1 MRIQHLYISEY
12 KNLKNFTL
20 EFDGTSFIDVFVG
33 KNGTGK
39 SNLFEALIE
48 IFRHLFDKDYPI
60 LFDYVIKYTIEGK
73 AFEVKWSK
81 DELEINGKKG
91 NIKKDILPD
100 NIIIYYSGH
109 NAKIADLVSVYENDF
124 KGKVKGA
131 KINDI
136 REFIGIGKDYKSL
149 LLAVLLLQSDDNTAK
164 KYIQK
169 KLGIK
174 TISHEV
180 KIVLKRP
187 NYAFGKE
194 EYNVEIYD
202 QTTAFWKA
210 DGIVGEFLKKLSD
223 VKKGVAIDGKER
235 EVGHFKRI
243 KNEDEYIL
251 YYDIADFQKTF
262 KDSSSLDLFRHL
274 DNLKT
279 IEMLK
284 EISIIITLEDGTDAN
299 INNFSDGQFQMAYIY
314 SIIEIF
320 KDRNCL
326 TILDEPDAFLHPE
339 WQFEFLKQVFEI
351 DHNANHNNQVL
362 MSSHSAITLLQSEE
376 KRVNLFKLHKN
387 EIVVQK
393 VGKDFAI
400 NQLSSD
406 LLKLKFDKSIL
417 SIIYTL
423 GQNKPILFT
432 EGNSDPI
439 ILRKAYQALYE
450 SDEIPFEICFGHGC
464 LYLRLLLQNEKFLK
478 EMNGKP
484 IFGLFDFDEAYEQW
498 NSIRN
503 NKDWLVNDPYLGL
516 TKQFKDFESYA
527 IVLPI
532 PEINEIKK
540 QVIKDGKTF
549 EGNSKLELEHLFY
562 SEKSKAFFSEKDIVG
577 GGKIIE
583 ISDSQKMKFAIDYV
597 QTLKKEDFEVLKP
610 VFEFIKATIG
620 VLV

>member
-1 MRIQHLYISEY
+1 MRLLHLHILTEY
-12 KNLKNFTL
+12 KNLKDFKID
-20 EFDGTSFIDVFVG
+20 FDGSSFIDVFVG

-39 SNLFEALIE
+39 SNLFEAIIE

-60 LFDYVIKYTIEGK
+60 QFDYLIKYEIENK
-73 AFEVKWSK
+73 IIEAKWLK
-81 DELEINGKKG
+81 GEFTLDGKKG
-91 NIKKDILPD
+91 IIKKATLPD

-109 NAKIADLVSVYENDF
+109 NDKITDLVNEYENEF
-124 KGKVKGA
+124 KRKVKGA
-131 KINDI
+131 KIDDI
-136 REFIGIGKDYKSL
+136 REFVGIGKDYKSL
-149 LLAVLLLQSDDNTAK
+149 LLAILLLQKNDNKAK
-164 KYIQK
+164 KYIQQR
-169 KLGIK
+169 LGIK
-174 TISHEV
+174 KVSHEF
-180 KIVLKRP
+180 KLVLKRP
-187 NYAFGKE
+187 QYALGKE
-194 EYNVEIYD
+194 EYDVD
-202 QTTAFWKA
+202 QFEESTSFWKA
-210 DGIVGEFLKKLSD
+210 DGIVGEFLKKLST
-223 VKKGVAIDGKER
+223 VKKGVSNEGKDR
-235 EVGHFKRI
+235 EEGHFKRV

-251 YYDIADFQKTF
+251 YFDINDFQKIF
-262 KDSSSLDLFRHL
+262 NDSRSLDLFRHF

-284 EISIIITLEDGTDAN
+284 EISIAITLEDGTEAN
-299 INNFSDGQFQMAYIY
+299 INSFSDGQFQMVYIY

-339 WQFEFLKQVFEI
+339 WQFDFLKQVFEI
-351 DHNANHNNQVL
+351 DYDANHNNQVL

-376 KRVNLFKLHKN
+376 RRVNLFKINTNK
-387 EIVVQK
+387 IVVQK

-406 LLKLKFDKSIL
+406 LLKLKFDKNIL

-423 GQNKPILFT
+423 GQSKPILFT

-439 ILRKAYQALYE
+439 ILRKAYHTLYD

-464 LYLRLLLQNEKFLK
+464 LYLRLLLQNEKFLN
-478 EMNGKP
+478 EMNSKP

-498 NSIRN
+498 NSIAT

-532 PEINEIKK
+532 PNIDEIKK

-549 EGNSKLELEHLFY
+549 EGDSKLELEHLFY
-562 SEKSKAFFSEKDIVG
+562 SEESKAFFSVKDIVG

-583 ISDSQKMKFAIDYV
+583 ISDSQKLKFATDYV
-597 QTLKKEDFEVLKP
+597 SLLKKEAFEVLRP
-610 VFEFIKATIG
+610 MFDFIISKCT
-620 VLV
+620 